1 VFPELASVPNT
12 VLMNPAQPRP
22 LPPTLAST
30 PIPSE
35 QPAPQDQTA
44 DVIPLRG
51 RQGKISQ
58 LSGRELSGRE
68 LQVLQL
74 TAEGL
79 TNAEIGKML
88 FLSQETVKS
97 HLRNLLAKLQ
107 VRNRTHAVGLGFRL
121 RLIA

>member
-79 TNAEIGKML
+79 TNAEIGQRL
-88 FLSQETVKS
+88 FISEETVKT
-97 HLRNLLAKLQ
+97 HQRKLLAKLLA
-107 VRNRTHAVGLGFRL
+107 RSRAHAVALGFQR